1 MALGLGLEARGSEE
15 TSPARTEAGSLH
27 ALNYRSSGESSR
39 VSDTVSMP
47 QTGPQESRPLRCPTA
62 WLFPVISRMSLVTV
76 AQRSQAG
83 PRQAQVW
90 GLGAAELAEAAY
102 PAASWVMKGCP
113 TSFQTW
119 RVPGDYGCDP
129 GVDYL
134 SSPAS
139 LSP

>member
-83 PRQAQVW
+83 PRQAQEW
-90 GLGAAELAEAAY
+90 GTGSCRAGRGSLPCCILGNEGLPYIFSDVARA
-102 PAASWVMKGCP
+102 
-113 TSFQTW
+113 
-119 RVPGDYGCDP
+119 R
-129 GVDYL
+129 
-134 SSPAS
+134 
-139 LSP
+139 